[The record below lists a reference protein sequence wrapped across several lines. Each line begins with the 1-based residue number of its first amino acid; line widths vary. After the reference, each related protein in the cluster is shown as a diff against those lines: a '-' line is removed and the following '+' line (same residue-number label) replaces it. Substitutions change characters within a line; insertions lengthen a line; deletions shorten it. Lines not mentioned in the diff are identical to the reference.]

1 MRMPK
6 VHGVIHRRLLVNFRI
21 DAEVMQRALPAPF
34 RPKLYGGYAVAG
46 ICLIRLEDIRPRGFP
61 RLLGVSSENAAHRV
75 AVVWDSEEETREGV
89 FIPRRDSGSLLNYV
103 AGGRVFPGE
112 HHRARFNV
120 SDDGNHVDLE
130 MESADRKV
138 RVEVRGTTASALP
151 TSSVFPRLDEASNFF
166 KAGSLGYSAK
176 REGHSL
182 DGITLHTPTWSVA
195 PFEIEHVYSSYFS
208 NPEWFP
214 PGSVKFDCALVM
226 RDVLHEWRA
235 ADEMYVDRAG

>member
-1 MRMPK
+1 MPE
-6 VHGVIHRRLLVNFRI
+6 VHGIIRRRLLVNFRV
-21 DAEVMQRALPAPF
+21 DAEVMQRALPSPF

-46 ICLIRLEDIRPRGFP
+46 ICLIRLENIRPRRFP

-75 AVVWDSEEETREGV
+75 AVVWDSGEATREGV

-103 AGGRVFPGE
+103 AGGRIFPGE

-120 SDDGNHVDLE
+120 SDDGNHLALV

-151 TSSVFPRLDEASNFF
+151 ATSVFPLLGEASDFF
-166 KAGSLGYSAK
+166 KAGSLGYSATHEA
-176 REGHSL
+176 RRL
-182 DGITLHTPTWSVA
+182 DGISLHTPNWSVA

-208 NPEWFP
+208 NPELFP
-214 PGSVKFDCALVM
+214 SGTVKFDCALVM
-226 RDVLHEWRA
+226 RDVAHEWRA
-235 ADEMYVDRAG
+235 ADEMYVDRVG